1 MYRDVIGGRLESG
14 EPATVDRFA
23 AVAASPRQVPPE
35 SRAQRL
41 LGEARQTGYDELL
54 RRHRGAW
61 EERWRDADVAIEGD
75 EHARLAVRFS
85 VYHMISTADPT
96 NANVSVGAR
105 GLSGM
110 SYFGHVFWDTEIF
123 VVPFFIYSHPPTA
136 RALLTYRYN
145 RLDMA
150 RRKAQRFGHR
160 GAMYPWESADTGDET
175 TPPYGLGPDGEI
187 IPILSG
193 ILEHHISADVAWAT
207 WEYWKVTGDDQFFLG
222 MGAEMILETA
232 RFWVS
237 RASHDDEGRH
247 HIRLVV
253 GPDEYHESVDD
264 NAYTN
269 VLARWNIRR
278 GLEAMAWLGESH
290 PKRAAELRRKLRLT
304 DKELR
309 DWRLVAD
316 DMVDG
321 FDPETKLFE
330 QFGGFYQ
337 LDDIEPERLTPR
349 PMPADLILGRE
360 VTQHAKVIKQ
370 ADVVMMNYLLP
381 DEVSQEVTAANLDYY
396 EPITVHGS
404 SLSPAIH
411 AAVAARLG
419 KMDVA
424 TESYRLA
431 ADVDLSDNMGNAARG
446 LHMATMGGLW
456 QATVMGFGG
465 VRRHG
470 DAVVLHPHLPEH
482 WKSLRFPLRF
492 RGARLEVWTDGKTLK
507 VQVEGAAVDAVIGRT
522 AAHLE
527 CGAHTYVRGRRG
539 IWNERP

>member
-1 MYRDVIGGRLESG
+1 
-14 EPATVDRFA
+14 
-23 AVAASPRQVPPE
+23 
-35 SRAQRL
+35 
-41 LGEARQTGYDELL
+41 
-54 RRHRGAW
+54 
-61 EERWRDADVAIEGD
+61 
-75 EHARLAVRFS
+75 
-85 VYHMISTADPT
+85 
-96 NANVSVGAR
+96 
-105 GLSGM
+105 
-110 SYFGHVFWDTEIF
+110 
-123 VVPFFIYSHPPTA
+123 
-136 RALLTYRYN
+136 
-145 RLDMA
+145 
-150 RRKAQRFGHR
+150 
-160 GAMYPWESADTGDET
+160 
-175 TPPYGLGPDGEI
+175 
-187 IPILSG
+187 
-193 ILEHHISADVAWAT
+193 
-207 WEYWKVTGDDQFFLG
+207 VTGDDQFFLG

-237 RASHDDEGRH
+237 RSSHDDEGRH

-278 GLEAMAWLGESH
+278 GLDTMAWLGEQH

-304 DKELR
+304 DRELR

-316 DMVDG
+316 GMVDG
-321 FDPETKLFE
+321 YDPGTKLFE
-330 QFGGFYQ
+330 QFGGFFE

-360 VTQHAKVIKQ
+360 VTLHSKVVKQ
-370 ADVVMMNYLLP
+370 ADVVMMTYLLP
-381 DEVSQEVTAANLDYY
+381 DEVPEEVTRANFAYY
-396 EPITVHGS
+396 DPITVHGS

-419 KMDVA
+419 DMETA
-424 TESYRLA
+424 LEAYRLA

-470 DAVVLHPHLPEH
+470 DALVLHPHLPEH

-492 RGARLEVWTDGKTLK
+492 RGARLEVWTDGAILR
-507 VQVEGAAVDAVIGRT
+507 VQVEHAAVDVVIGRT

-527 CGAHTYVRGRRG
+527 PGPHTYVRGRGG
-539 IWNERP
+539 IWKEKP